1 METQE
6 RRPSSPITGKEGAPI
21 DINLAAEWTKNH
33 RHRNPKDIISQFFGQ
48 EILNTILKQDGCM
61 GIRIYYANDQKL
73 NSWQKF
79 WVSVSNFLLSVIAN
93 VSGQQHFIITGVT
106 ADGEDQLPGN
116 KSAAAKESAKGVQTF
131 ALMTAENDSIVG
143 EQAMPCPGTAGC
155 PQNILTQD

>member
-1 METQE
+1 
-6 RRPSSPITGKEGAPI
+6 
-21 DINLAAEWTKNH
+21 
-33 RHRNPKDIISQFFGQ
+33 
-48 EILNTILKQDGCM
+48 M

-73 NSWQKF
+73 NGWQKF

-93 VSGQQHFIITGVT
+93 VGGQQHFIITGVT

-116 KSAAAKESAKGVQTF
+116 KTAETTAQQGNIQTF
-131 ALMTAENDSIVG
+131 MLVKAESDNIVG